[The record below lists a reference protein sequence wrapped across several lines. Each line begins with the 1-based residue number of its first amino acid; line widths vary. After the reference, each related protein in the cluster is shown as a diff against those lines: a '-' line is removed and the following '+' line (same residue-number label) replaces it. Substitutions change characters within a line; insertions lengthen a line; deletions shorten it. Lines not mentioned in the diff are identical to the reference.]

1 MAHKK
6 KAKSKKYDSMVK
18 QASAYSKVKDVKNTS
33 CAKKGCPM
41 PMTKLWVDVESSI
54 KKDKEVK
61 EKDVFDFNYK
71 PSKN

>member
-1 MAHKK
+1 MAYGKK
-6 KAKSKKYDSMVK
+6 KPKSKKYD
-18 QASAYSKVKDVKNTS
+18 AGVKDVKDTS

-41 PMTKLWVDVESSI
+41 PMTKIFVDVEGAI

-71 PSKN
+71 KPSKN

>member
-1 MAHKK
+1 MVHKK
-6 KAKSKKYDSMVK
+6 KAKSKKYDSLVQ
-18 QASAYSKVKDVKNTS
+18 QAGVKDVKDTS

-41 PMTKLWVDVESSI
+41 PMTKLWVDVEAGI

-71 PSKN
+71 KASKN

>member
-1 MAHKK
+1 MPHKK
-6 KAKSKKYDSMVK
+6 KAKSKKYDSLVK
-18 QASAYSKVKDVKNTS
+18 QAGVKDVKDTS

-41 PMTKLWVDVESSI
+41 PMTKLFIDVEGGI

-71 PSKN
+71 KPSKK

>member
-1 MAHKK
+1 MPRTKTKK
-6 KAKSKKYDSMVK
+6 KTKSKKYKSQVVD
-18 QASAYSKVKDVKNTS
+18 VKDTS

-41 PMTKLWVDVESSI
+41 PMTKLYVDIEGGI

-71 PSKN
+71 KPSKN

>member
-1 MAHKK
+1 MPHKK
-6 KAKSKKYDSMVK
+6 STKSKNYKSMTK
-18 QASAYSKVKDVKNTS
+18 DLKDVKDTS

-41 PMTKLWVDVESSI
+41 PMTKHWIDIEGGI

-61 EKDVFDFNYK
+61 EKDVFEFNYKK

>member
-1 MAHKK
+1 MPHKK
-6 KAKSKKYDSMVK
+6 KAKSKQYDSLVK
-18 QASAYSKVKDVKNTS
+18 QAGVKDVKDTS

-41 PMTKLWVDVESSI
+41 PMTKLFIDVEGGI

-71 PSKN
+71 KPSKK

>member
-1 MAHKK
+1 MPHYKSKK
-6 KAKSKKYDSMVK
+6 KTKSKKYDSG
-18 QASAYSKVKDVKNTS
+18 VKDVKNTS

-41 PMTKLWVDVESSI
+41 PMTKMFVDVESSI

-61 EKDVFDFNYK
+61 EKDVFDFNFKK